1 MAEKNALSG
10 LTGFKAT
17 SFKPKIGHT
26 MGASG
31 LLETLMLLE
40 SLQKG
45 IIPKIENRTEEDS
58 VFLSEDATYNGG
70 QVLSLAAGMGNIYS
84 SALFEV

>member
-1 MAEKNALSG
+1 
-10 LTGFKAT
+10 
-17 SFKPKIGHT
+17 
-26 MGASG
+26 
-31 LLETLMLLE
+31 LLE